1 MAKITELSDQPKYTI
16 KKVSDLTGI
25 IPVTLRAWERRYGVL
40 SPDRKGNRYRLYSDQ
55 DVAIIKWLSIEIATG
70 VSISTASSE
79 LLEGRRKNEWPDIV
93 PLGLSE
99 AKTPTSISPGR
110 YAEELFGLLTRHN
123 EADATI
129 LMQKVISQFSLESV
143 LLEIISPCLFSVGE
157 AWYKGNL
164 SISTEHF
171 ASAFMRSRLYNLF
184 QAYPIVSRGANILIG
199 CAPTEEHELG
209 ALMMAVLLRSKGY
222 RVEFLGANLHLD
234 DLVDYADME
243 KPSLVILTASTR
255 SAAMELIR
263 AQSKFFTLKSPPR
276 FCYSGSAF
284 IFEPG
289 LISEV
294 QGTYLGGSMV
304 EALGSIK
311 QFTATKPK

>member
-25 IPVTLRAWERRYGVL
+25 LPVTLRAWERRYGVL

-129 LMQKVISQFSLESV
+129 LMQKVISQFSLET
-143 LLEIISPCLFSVGE
+143 CAVG
-157 AWYKGNL
+157 N
-164 SISTEHF
+164 HF
-171 ASAFMRSRLYNLF
+171 ALS
-184 QAYPIVSRGANILIG
+184 
-199 CAPTEEHELG
+199 
-209 ALMMAVLLRSKGY
+209 
-222 RVEFLGANLHLD
+222 
-234 DLVDYADME
+234 
-243 KPSLVILTASTR
+243 
-255 SAAMELIR
+255 
-263 AQSKFFTLKSPPR
+263 FF
-276 FCYSGSAF
+276 CW
-284 IFEPG
+284 
-289 LISEV
+289 
-294 QGTYLGGSMV
+294 
-304 EALGSIK
+304 
-311 QFTATKPK
+311 